1 MVRRDGEDKAVM
13 GFGEAIRVT
22 KGVDYAAEVEG
33 VRKVAAEAEAVK

>member
-1 MVRRDGEDKAVM
+1 MRSNGEDKAVV
-13 GFGEAIRVT
+13 GFGEAIGVA